1 MRLSTSTKLSGIKTF
16 SYFYFFF
23 KRRHLS
29 LTYTKLDMPVQRVF
43 CLVFLLPAHMH
54 NNTDPV
60 KEDDLGA
67 DGWNEVYSP
76 GCI

>member
-1 MRLSTSTKLSGIKTF
+1 M
-16 SYFYFFF
+16 
-23 KRRHLS
+23 S